1 MSANPLKE
9 CSLFVVRYV
18 PNIVRNEGLNIGVLL
33 YCPAERYLGCL
44 FAGDLRRIRRFDS
57 CADLALLGELQ
68 EDFEKQIDDHETDLE
83 DYLRD
88 LTGSLSN
95 MIQLE
100 GPRGCL
106 LKDPPAEIQE
116 IYSRYVGIGRAK
128 AAGEDTRLRIKQ
140 RLAGAF
146 VRAGVW
152 DRLEKKIPAS
162 RWTQP
167 GDPFTFDYGYQ
178 PNGALKLIHALS
190 LERDTQLAK
199 TLAYTLDCI
208 RRVDS
213 AYLTAVVGG
222 LPKAEDQVAEATQSI
237 LKESGISVLPLSEI
251 NVLAATVRTELRVS
265 HGTL

>member
-1 MSANPLKE
+1 MMSANLLKQ

-18 PNIVRNEGLNIGVLL
+18 PNIVRSEGLNVGVLL
-33 YCPAERYLGCL
+33 YCPEERYLGCL
-44 FAGDLRRIRRFDS
+44 FAGNFRRLRRLDAH
-57 CADLALLGELQ
+57 ADLSLLSKLQ
-68 EDFEKQIDDHETDLE
+68 QDFERQIDEHEADLE

-106 LKDPPAEIQE
+106 LEDPPSEIHDVYE
-116 IYSRYVGIGRAK
+116 RYVGIGKAK
-128 AAGEDTRLRIKQ
+128 AANENTRLWIKQ

-167 GDPFTFDYGYQ
+167 GDPFMFDYGYQ

-199 TLAYTLDCI
+199 TLAYTLDCV

-222 LPKAEDQVAEATQSI
+222 LPKAEDPVAEATHNI
-237 LKESGISVLPLSEI
+237 LKEAGISILPLSEI
-251 NVLAATVRTELRVS
+251 NALAAAVRMELH